1 MGYEVVLLRRA
12 QSDFDSILNWLST
25 NSPAALER
33 WFDSYENVLERL
45 EREPLSFG
53 YAPENEI
60 LAASVRH
67 ALFRSGRGF
76 VYRLLFVIVDNQVR
90 VLHIRGPGQDFVRA
104 EG

>member
-12 QSDFDSILNWLST
+12 QTDFDAILNWLSI

-33 WFDSYENVLERL
+33 WFDSYEKILERL

-60 LAASVRH
+60 LASSVRH
-67 ALFRSGRGF
+67 ALFRSGRNS
-76 VYRLLFVIVDNQVR
+76 VYRLLFLIADNQVR
-90 VLHIRGPGQDFVRA
+90 VLRIRGPGQDFVHV